1 MKTPKAAAGH
11 LRAIVRSLH
20 LKYWPD
26 LSESEIGAT
35 TGISPGA
42 VKPHPARGSAGT
54 HVLYDD
60 NRTGTGIAFPPASSR
75 AVLTGHLP
83 HNGPMATVLA
93 FHAHPDDEVLMT
105 GGTLARAA
113 AEGHRVVIAVATD
126 HMDAGAHTESPRLAE
141 LRASAAVLGVHR
153 VVHLGYAA
161 SGHGPV
167 LYPDPPGRTR
177 FARAD
182 TQEAAER
189 LAALLR
195 EEDAD
200 LLLSYDANGGYGHRD
215 HVKVHQVGRRA
226 AELAGTPRL
235 LEATMPRETIA
246 RAMRLVRA
254 LRIPF
259 RYDPDALRT
268 AYSPR
273 SAITHTLGVR
283 RFARQKQA
291 ALAAHRSQV
300 AGTGRLAPVMRTLVR
315 LPAPLFGLLL
325 GREWFA
331 EVPVRPA
338 HRPHPAGLRSE

>member
-1 MKTPKAAAGH
+1 
-11 LRAIVRSLH
+11 
-20 LKYWPD
+20 
-26 LSESEIGAT
+26 
-35 TGISPGA
+35 
-42 VKPHPARGSAGT
+42 
-54 HVLYDD
+54 
-60 NRTGTGIAFPPASSR
+60 
-75 AVLTGHLP
+75 
-83 HNGPMATVLA
+83 MATVLA
-93 FHAHPDDEVLMT
+93 FHAHPDDEVLLT

-126 HMDAGAHTESPRLAE
+126 HMAADPHTESPRLRE
-141 LRASAAVLGVHR
+141 LRASAGVLGAHR
-153 VVHLGYAA
+153 VVHLGYTD

-167 LYPDPPGRTR
+167 LLPDPPGRTR

-182 TQEAAER
+182 TEEAAQR

-200 LLLSYDANGGYGHRD
+200 LLIGYDANGGYGHRD
-215 HVKVHQVGRRA
+215 HVKVHQVARRA

-246 RAMRLVRA
+246 HLVRLIRV
-254 LRIPF
+254 LRIPL

-273 SAITHTLGVR
+273 SAITHTLRVR
-283 RFARQKQA
+283 RFARQKRA

-300 AGTGRLAPVMRTLVR
+300 AGSGRPATVMRTLIR
-315 LPAPLFGLLL
+315 LPAPVFGLLL

-331 EVPVRPA
+331 EVVVRPA
-338 HRPHPAGLRSE
+338 PLPHPAGQRPQ